1 MNENN
6 NDLENM
12 NQTPQQNENTGTD
25 NNPNN
30 TQAPMP
36 EQPYSGVY
44 GQTGPDV
51 RCEWNGA
58 KTRSKRSKKG
68 VFAAV
73 AAVVMAFLIITL
85 SCALLFN
92 GGDGWPFLSGG
103 AQGTTTDNPSGGAQ

>member
-58 KTRSKRSKKG
+58 KTRSKRSKKQ
-68 VFAAV
+68 
-73 AAVVMAFLIITL
+73 LRTL
-85 SCALLFN
+85 RTSFH
-92 GGDGWPFLSGG
+92 
-103 AQGTTTDNPSGGAQ
+103 

>member
-12 NQTPQQNENTGTD
+12 NQTPQQSENTGTD

-36 EQPYSGVY
+36 EQTRDLVY
-44 GQTGPDV
+44 GPTGPDV

-58 KTRSKRSKKG
+58 KTAQQKKQKRRFCRRCGRS
-68 VFAAV
+68 
-73 AAVVMAFLIITL
+73 
-85 SCALLFN
+85 
-92 GGDGWPFLSGG
+92 
-103 AQGTTTDNPSGGAQ
+103 